1 MKDGEND
8 EILFYLRTN
17 VLNNLISHKNRLIK
31 NLSSE
36 DSFNHHPVS
45 SLLDQTLQDQEKKL
59 LKQGKTILRKFSKI
73 SESKELKIDLNNL
86 KNILT
91 VPFFLQ
97 NSKILSE
104 ITLSIEEVYQSI
116 LKNKTWKDLW
126 TLTSTGQE
134 LRLSKLSKD
143 IPDDIDKIYLSM
155 DAFSEFNKKF
165 AAFIN
170 QHIENPKIKERM
182 SDIGQNFSTDIV
194 REFTETFFP
203 FAENS
208 ERLVIERAEKLE
220 EKCKDMFS
228 INVKMVISYL
238 SSKKSVKTFQL

>member
-1 MKDGEND
+1 
-8 EILFYLRTN
+8 
-17 VLNNLISHKNRLIK
+17 
-31 NLSSE
+31 
-36 DSFNHHPVS
+36 
-45 SLLDQTLQDQEKKL
+45 
-59 LKQGKTILRKFSKI
+59 
-73 SESKELKIDLNNL
+73 
-86 KNILT
+86 
-91 VPFFLQ
+91 
-97 NSKILSE
+97 LSE

-182 SDIGQNFSTDIV
+182 SDIG
-194 REFTETFFP
+194 
-203 FAENS
+203 
-208 ERLVIERAEKLE
+208 
-220 EKCKDMFS
+220 
-228 INVKMVISYL
+228 
-238 SSKKSVKTFQL
+238 